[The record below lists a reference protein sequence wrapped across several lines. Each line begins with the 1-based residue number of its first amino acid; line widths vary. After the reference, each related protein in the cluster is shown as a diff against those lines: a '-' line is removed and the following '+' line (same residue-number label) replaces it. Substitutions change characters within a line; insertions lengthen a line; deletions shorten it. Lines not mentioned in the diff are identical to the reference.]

1 MDKIS
6 GAFVIVV
13 LHEPFLWGSFYV
25 GVIYTLHWSVL
36 SELLGLAFLI

>member
-25 GVIYTLHWSVL
+25 GVIYIPFTGLFSL
-36 SELLGLAFLI
+36 SYWAWLF